1 MAGILLKQL
10 AGSFASSRVV
20 RAMPNTPGAIGQG
33 VTVIAAPPGADPAN
47 IDAATGLLLPLGA
60 VEGPIDAKLIPAA
73 AGVSG
78 CGPAYLFLLAE

>member
-1 MAGILLKQL
+1 
-10 AGSFASSRVV
+10 
-20 RAMPNTPGAIGQG
+20 
-33 VTVIAAPPGADPAN
+33 
-47 IDAATGLLLPLGA
+47 LGA